1 MKKKLG
7 GIFAALLLVAFGAGV
22 IRATNEE
29 YNQPWRAPDDAKK
42 VRNPIALTSKGLMV
56 ASELYEQKCVVCHG
70 PTGGGDGPAA
80 QTLTR
85 KPADFTDARRM
96 SKVTDGELFWKV
108 STGHGDMPAWQAG
121 LSDNER
127 WLIVSYLRVLTTY
140 GLYRYLGTPLP
151 NR

>member
-1 MKKKLG
+1 M
-7 GIFAALLLVAFGAGV
+7 
-22 IRATNEE
+22 
-29 YNQPWRAPDDAKK
+29 
-42 VRNPIALTSKGLMV
+42 LTSKGLMV

-80 QTLTR
+80 QLLTR
-85 KPADFTDARRM
+85 KPADFTDAKRM
-96 SKVTDGELFWKV
+96 SKVSDGELFWKV
-108 STGHGDMPAWQAG
+108 TTGHGDMPSWQAG